1 MIDFRKFY
9 NAKFYDS
16 SMNPIPITEANI
28 ELATVAGFM
37 PEYDFSQVP
46 DLPLPELVEMLLK
59 ELPTNFTF
67 IRTTPTIVNT
77 ALASICKRIRPD
89 IKFID
94 PFGDVDKDWY
104 TWALPT
110 LLPNNPQ
117 SVHELYTA
125 WKLSKDGIPCG
136 LVGPTVG
143 FVDLGVITKNTV
155 TFSATESNWQIVD
168 LYKTISTRLLAEH
181 CPELIHPNFTLLLAR
196 AYLKLLDFEKN
207 WVAYRVATLNRCV
220 AGHFA
225 LALNPIADHDIKSIS
240 NQTDYPKYPGLV
252 TRSTHDVCFSYK
264 AFL

>member
-1 MIDFRKFY
+1 MIDFKKFY

-16 SMNPIPITEANI
+16 SMTSIPITEASVD
-28 ELATVAGFM
+28 LAGTAGFM
-37 PEYDFSQVP
+37 SEYDFSQVP
-46 DLPLPELVEMLLK
+46 DLPLDELVEVLLK
-59 ELPTNFTF
+59 ELPQEF
-67 IRTTPTIVNT
+67 IFIKTTPTIVNT
-77 ALASICKRIRPD
+77 ALADICQRIRPD
-89 IKFID
+89 VKFID
-94 PFGDVDKDWY
+94 PFGDVDKEWY
-104 TWALPT
+104 TWALPA

-125 WKLSKDGIPCG
+125 WKLSKEGIPCG

-143 FVDLGVITKNTV
+143 FTDLGVITKNTT
-155 TFSATESNWQIVD
+155 TFSAAEPNWQIVD
-168 LYKTISTRLLAEH
+168 LYKTISARLLAEH

-207 WVAYRVATLNRCV
+207 WIAYRVATFNRSV

-225 LALNPIADHDIKSIS
+225 LALNPVANHDIKSIS

-252 TRSTHDVCFSYK
+252 TRVNHDVCFPYK